1 MLLRPPLSASFIS
14 SYDIRFDAELSH
26 IVHSPI
32 AQVDR
37 PVIRAL
43 PKYHNRASVDNA
55 FNILAVSLPWIWTAA
70 NPSGVSPCRRETCV
84 TWEYTREYTC
94 AITYRSPLNVAIENA
109 TRINI
114 YRSKG
119 YRITELQT
127 TTEWRKLAGDLW
139 KRNRGFRN
147 HRHGFHADKS
157 RGCVFSHW
165 RILCRRDFNGFWRT
179 VRQLYTRKTTAP
191 GINSL
196 SAG

>member
-1 MLLRPPLSASFIS
+1 MPLRPPLSASFIS
-14 SYDIRFDAELSH
+14 SYDIWFDAELSH

-43 PKYHNRASVDNA
+43 PKYRNRASVDNA

-70 NPSGVSPCRRETCV
+70 NPSGVSPCRRETYV

-94 AITYRSPLNVAIENA
+94 GITYRSPLNVAIENA

-119 YRITELQT
+119 HRTTEL
-127 TTEWRKLAGDLW
+127 WRS
-139 KRNRGFRN
+139 
-147 HRHGFHADKS
+147 S
-157 RGCVFSHW
+157 RQ
-165 RILCRRDFNGFWRT
+165 RRRDGNLPRT
-179 VRQLYTRKTTAP
+179 CENETAASEIIAMDFTL
-191 GINSL
+191 INPMALRVFTLTHPL
-196 SAG
+196 SKKF